1 MAGITPDQ
9 LKTLIETEVKT
20 IKDKQD
26 AMVKTLEEIKN
37 KVESICNKMNG
48 SNNGG
53 ILVGMPAM
61 GMPRAISPFSPPMLV
76 GVNGGKIGGG
86 KKGSKKSSK
95 KGSKKSSKRK
105 GSKKH

>member
-1 MAGITPDQ
+1 MAAA
-9 LKTLIETEVKT
+9 TEAQVKA
-20 IKDKQD
+20 IADKQE

-48 SNNGG
+48 SNAGG
-53 ILVGMPAM
+53 IFVGMPSM
-61 GMPRAISPFSPPMLV
+61 GMPRAMSPYSPPMLV
-76 GVNGGKIGGG
+76 SVNGGKVGGG